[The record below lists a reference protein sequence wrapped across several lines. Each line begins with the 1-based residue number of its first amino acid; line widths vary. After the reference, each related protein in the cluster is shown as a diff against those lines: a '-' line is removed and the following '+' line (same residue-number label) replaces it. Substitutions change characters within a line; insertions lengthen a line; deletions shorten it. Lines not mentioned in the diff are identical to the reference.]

1 MPRSAQHGRQEG
13 RYPALLAVIN
23 RRRQV
28 FGLCDRELAERTQS
42 RFGTAKNVSQ
52 VYRILRGD
60 SGTRQ
65 GYAEQLAHVVDIGR
79 HICRLLIEFEDDL
92 LPLEFGDG
100 PPTDEEANEVIDAY
114 DRDEDMYALQ
124 GAVRLYERSMGKTCA
139 DSLRIRADMSL
150 VIGKL
155 VRLHGKHPGFI
166 DDALRFVDDA
176 VNLYIGM
183 AELPGAP
190 AGKIEA
196 SLLAAELERATIYR
210 RRGHLEMALRT
221 LEACRARFATI
232 LAGERWLDGK
242 CWHGMGDLFEQKSL
256 IHHGTKDG
264 ERYAHRARSSYEQA
278 LVAYEQT
285 EGHKTHVDRLA
296 IVTDLAMLEIRA
308 GEYDAANARLDE
320 LEKADSLPPTVL
332 ARMHNRRAWVCL
344 ALGEAHRTQ
353 RYVKLA
359 ARAASDAGDPLLMSM
374 AEVLKYQFYRSL
386 NMQKKASM
394 QYEHVLDWVYRD
406 GIRHAEVLQPLAAAT
421 RDAGQPA
428 ETERL
433 AWLLRVPWLNA
444 MLGLLLVLGTGMM
457 GGCVADESAGDSGD
471 EAGLGIPVVVL
482 DYNIH
487 AGDVRPEG
495 SDPKQP
501 QSSDPKEPVSS
512 DPKGPA
518 SSDPK
523 NPLNSDPKKPSAS
536 DPKNPEGSDP
546 KNPEGSD
553 PKKKKCPGTNPTNSD
568 PKDPEGSDPKKPDG
582 SDPKNPEG
590 SDPKNPEGSDPKSPA
605 SSDPKKPSDSD
616 PKEPTDADETTECT
630 EEADAEDEA
639 HHA

>member
-1 MPRSAQHGRQEG
+1 MPRSTQHGRQEG

-92 LPLEFGDG
+92 LPLDFGDG
-100 PPTDEEANEVIDAY
+100 PPTMAEAVEVVDAY

-124 GAVRLYERSMGKTCA
+124 GAVRLYERSMGQTCA

-150 VIGKL
+150 IIGKL

-183 AELPGAP
+183 AEMPGMVL
-190 AGKIEA
+190 GGIESA
-196 SLLAAELERATIYR
+196 LLAAELEKATIYR

-221 LEACRARFATI
+221 LEGCRARFATV

-256 IHHGTKDG
+256 IHHGTADG
-264 ERYAHRARSSYEQA
+264 ERFAKRARSSYEQA
-278 LVAYEQT
+278 LSAYEQT
-285 EGHKTHVDRLA
+285 AGHKTHVDRLA
-296 IVTDLAMLEIRA
+296 IVTDLAMLEVRA
-308 GEYDAANARLDE
+308 GELDAANDRLDA
-320 LEKADSLPPTVL
+320 LERCDNLPPTVL
-332 ARMHNRRAWVCL
+332 ARLHNRRAWVCL
-344 ALGEAHRTQ
+344 AQGEAHRTQ

-359 ARAASDAGDPLLMSM
+359 ARASREAGDPLLMSM

-386 NMQKKASM
+386 GLQTKATV

-421 RDAGQPA
+421 RDANQPA

-444 MLGLLLVLGTGMM
+444 MLGLLLVLGGGMM
-457 GGCVADESAGDSGD
+457 GGCAAGDNGSPAA
-471 EAGLGIPVVVL
+471 EANDLGVPVVQL
-482 DYNIH
+482 SYDGKADN
-487 AGDVRPEG
+487 VRPV
-495 SDPKQP
+495 SSTPKSP
-501 QSSDPKEPVSS
+501 ISSDPKGPVSS
-512 DPKGPA
+512 DPK
-518 SSDPK
+518 S
-523 NPLNSDPKKPSAS
+523 PLKSDPKKPEAS
-536 DPKNPEGSDP
+536 DPKEPA
-546 KNPEGSD
+546 GSD
-553 PKKKKCPGTNPTNSD
+553 PKK
-568 PKDPEGSDPKKPDG
+568 
-582 SDPKNPEG
+582 
-590 SDPKNPEGSDPKSPA
+590 PA
-605 SSDPKKPSDSD
+605 SSDPKKTSCPDTKGTKGSD
-616 PKEPTDADETTECT
+616 PKKPKASDPKKPEGPAPKAPEGSDPKAPASSDPKAPASSAPQKPSESDPKNPADTDKESAGCKDDTDT
-630 EEADAEDEA
+630 EDEA

>member
-23 RRRQV
+23 RRREV

-79 HICRLLIEFEDDL
+79 HVCRLLIEFEDDL

-100 PPTDEEANEVIDAY
+100 PPTRVEADEVVDAY
-114 DRDEDMYALQ
+114 DRDEDMFALQ
-124 GAVRLYERSMGKTCA
+124 GAVRLYERSMGQT
-139 DSLRIRADMSL
+139 DGHSLRIRADMSL
-150 VIGKL
+150 LIGKL
-155 VRLHGKHPGFI
+155 VRLHGNHPGFI

-183 AELPGAP
+183 AEIPGVCA
-190 AGKIEA
+190 AGIDA

-221 LEACRARFATI
+221 LEGCRARFATI

-256 IHHGTKDG
+256 IHVGSADG
-264 ERYAHRARSSYEQA
+264 ERFAHRARSSYEQA
-278 LVAYEQT
+278 LAAYEQT

-308 GEYDAANARLDE
+308 GELDAAHARLDA
-320 LEKADSLPPTVL
+320 LEDGDPVPPTVA
-332 ARMHNRRAWVCL
+332 ARMYNRRAWACL
-344 ALGEAHRTQ
+344 AQGEAHRTQ

-359 ARAASDAGDPLLMSM
+359 ARTASEAGDPLLMSM
-374 AEVLKYQFYRSL
+374 AEVLKYEFYRHL
-386 NMQKKASM
+386 KMTKKAAM
-394 QYEHVLDWVYRD
+394 QYDYVLDWVHRD
-406 GIRHAEVLQPLAAAT
+406 GIRHAEVLQPLAAASQLEGN
-421 RDAGQPA
+421 RK

-444 MLGLLLVLGTGMM
+444 MVGILLAISM
-457 GGCVADESAGDSGD
+457 GAFVGCTAETPDDLAAE
-471 EAGLGIPVVVL
+471 
-482 DYNIH
+482 
-487 AGDVRPEG
+487 GDVDVQLIDLTAATHLATTRPQG
-495 SDPKQP
+495 SDPKRP
-501 QSSDPKEPVSS
+501 AASDPKTPVAS

-518 SSDPK
+518 
-523 NPLNSDPKKPSAS
+523 AS
-536 DPKNPEGSDP
+536 DPKAPLKSDP
-546 KNPEGSD
+546 KAPAASD
-553 PKKKKCPGTNPTNSD
+553 PKEPA
-568 PKDPEGSDPKKPDG
+568 
-582 SDPKNPEG
+582 
-590 SDPKNPEGSDPKSPA
+590 GSDPKSPA
-605 SSDPKKPSDSD
+605 GSDPKEPAGSDPKKPAASD
-616 PKEPTDADETTECT
+616 PKKPAASDPKAPAASDPKAPAASDPKTPADADTDADSCDTVEEGE
-630 EEADAEDEA
+630 EEAACA
-639 HHA
+639 VA